1 MEIVAYVANALLYG
15 ALAVYFW
22 RTRWVP
28 VTAYA
33 GGNAPDA
40 QSSLQ
45 RERREH
51 YAVLVPLALHGWL
64 LGGSLF
70 LSDGLHL
77 GVANAV
83 SAILWLTVLIYWIGN
98 FFYRLEGL
106 QALVLPLAAAAVV
119 LPALLPPAHA
129 LPNTHLPE
137 FKIHLLISMLA
148 YSLFTIASL
157 HVLLMALLE
166 RRLHDGTLTQ
176 VLQKLP
182 PLLTMEALL
191 FRIIW
196 AGFVL
201 LTLTLASGV
210 IFSEELFGK
219 AASFNHKTV
228 FGVLSWL
235 IFAALLAGRQTYGWR
250 GRMAVRWTLAGFLT
264 LVLAYIGSK
273 FVLEVLLGR

>member
-1 MEIVAYVANALLYG
+1 MEIVAYVVNALLYG
-15 ALAVYFW
+15 ALAIYFW
-22 RTRWVP
+22 RTRWGSAAASP
-28 VTAYA
+28 
-33 GGNAPDA
+33 GGATSEAA
-40 QSSLQ
+40 QSHP
-45 RERREH
+45 RAGEN
-51 YAVLVPLALHGWL
+51 YAVLVPLAMHGWL

-70 LSDGLHL
+70 ATDGLHL

-83 SAILWLTVLIYWIGN
+83 SAILWMTVLIYWLGN
-98 FFYRLEGL
+98 FFYRLDGL
-106 QALVLPLAAAAVV
+106 QALVLPLAAAVVV
-119 LPALLPPAHA
+119 LPALTPPTPA
-129 LPNTHLPE
+129 LPNTALLA
-137 FKIHLLISMLA
+137 FKVHLLISMLA

-166 RRLHDGTLTQ
+166 RRLHDGTVTQ

-210 IFSEELFGK
+210 VFSEELLGK
-219 AASFNHKTV
+219 PAQLSHKTV

-235 IFAALLAGRQTYGWR
+235 IFAALLAGRQVYGWR
-250 GRMAVRWTLAGFLT
+250 GRTAVRWTLAGFLT